1 MAPATPVDAP
11 VAPAVSPT
19 EEQVAGA
26 MIGDVP
32 IEEVDAVVNAPANEG
47 NAPAAADASAGISAV
62 PLRVMHLRTRR
73 LLVALWVTP
82 LR

>member
-47 NAPAAADASAGISAV
+47 NAPAAADASAGISPDA
-62 PLRVMHLRTRR
+62 PAGDARGR
-73 LLVALWVTP
+73 AGCWWP
-82 LR
+82 CG